1 MESQASGRGSTDWRW
16 GRGLDPGSLAAESR
30 LLIIYVGSRLKKKK
44 NCNMFESVETT
55 KLEIRVRGCGKWDKS
70 PHHLHVLI
78 LGSCECLPYL
88 AKDTLQL

>member
-1 MESQASGRGSTDWRW
+1 
-16 GRGLDPGSLAAESR
+16 
-30 LLIIYVGSRLKKKK
+30 
-44 NCNMFESVETT
+44 MFESVETT

-78 LGSCECLPYL
+78 LRSCECLPYL